1 MMKDDHHNPVQEK
14 QVSLLHLPI
23 IRLDAG
29 RDPCAAADLECHVED
44 GIFGRTAILDSIQS
58 AGTTASTRYNTIAHL
73 VGFIVDH
80 AAGSYLYANHVLDLV
95 ARGHLVVRSGCLS
108 GLPRSLAEVYHLR
121 CGLAFPTP
129 ESFSPVSRVL
139 SICLAAAQPM
149 RLKDIVGILGGSSDN
164 GATWSD
170 AVVMRNIVEDVRKFG
185 MMLRVKEDRVEFEHS
200 SVRDWLQDSSHR

>member
-1 MMKDDHHNPVQEK
+1 MMKDDPYNPVQEK

-23 IRLDAG
+23 IRIDAG
-29 RDPCAAADLECHVED
+29 RDPCADLERHVED
-44 GIFGRTAILDSIQS
+44 GIFGHAAILDSIQS
-58 AGTTASTRYNTIAHL
+58 AGTTASTRYHTIARL

-80 AAGSYLYANHVLDLV
+80 AAGSYLYTNHVLDLV